1 MVIFFAGGDV
11 CVQGLNFPAGGGG
24 GAVRGGGTVVNG
36 NGQWGDGRLEK
47 GDRSGSRK
55 GFQLLS
61 FARRASVAQ
70 SYLCRMQFSSSL
82 LENAVNEFARLPGI
96 GKKTA
101 LRLVLHLVKQDAGI
115 VQAFGETVLKMRQE
129 IKFCQRCCNISDAD
143 ICSICA
149 NSMRKQDII
158 CVVENIRDVIAI
170 ESTQQYNGCYHVLG
184 GIISPLDGIGPDQL
198 NIELLINRVQK
209 ENTQELIFALNPTIQ
224 GDTTIYYI
232 QKKLQPHSIRVTTIA
247 RGIAFGGELE
257 YADEMTLARSLQNR
271 VPIERFVAS

>member
-1 MVIFFAGGDV
+1 
-11 CVQGLNFPAGGGG
+11 
-24 GAVRGGGTVVNG
+24 
-36 NGQWGDGRLEK
+36 
-47 GDRSGSRK
+47 
-55 GFQLLS
+55 
-61 FARRASVAQ
+61 
-70 SYLCRMQFSSSL
+70 MQFSSSL

-101 LRLVLHLVKQDAGI
+101 LRLVLHLLKQNATEVI
-115 VQAFGETVLKMRQE
+115 HFSEVIAKMRSE
-129 IKFCQRCCNISDAD
+129 IKFCQRCFNVSDGD
-143 ICSICA
+143 ICSICS

-170 ESTQQYNGCYHVLG
+170 ESTQQYNGVYHVLG

-198 NIELLINRVQK
+198 NIESLVHRVQK
-209 ENTQELIFALNPTIQ
+209 EKTEEIIFALNPNIQ

-232 QKKLQPHSIRVTTIA
+232 QKKLQRAATRITTIA

-271 VPIERFVAS
+271 LPVEKYISK